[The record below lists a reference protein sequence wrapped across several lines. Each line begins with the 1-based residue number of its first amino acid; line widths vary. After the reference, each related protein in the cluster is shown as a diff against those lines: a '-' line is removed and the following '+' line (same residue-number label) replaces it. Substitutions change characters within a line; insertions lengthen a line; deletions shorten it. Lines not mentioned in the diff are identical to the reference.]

1 MNRVVRG
8 RSRLFFAARGA
19 TRPDDALVNQSKNG
33 AGRISARGK
42 MKKQIFFLQFYIE
55 SNFASHRDSP
65 EFGCAPVF
73 RHGVDVVSVLEYPAS
88 VTVEPQA

>member
-33 AGRISARGK
+33 TGRISARGK
-42 MKKQIFFLQFYIE
+42 MKKQIFFFYNFI
-55 SNFASHRDSP
+55 SNLTLRAIATVQSSGARPFFAM
-65 EFGCAPVF
+65 A
-73 RHGVDVVSVLEYPAS
+73 
-88 VTVEPQA
+88 